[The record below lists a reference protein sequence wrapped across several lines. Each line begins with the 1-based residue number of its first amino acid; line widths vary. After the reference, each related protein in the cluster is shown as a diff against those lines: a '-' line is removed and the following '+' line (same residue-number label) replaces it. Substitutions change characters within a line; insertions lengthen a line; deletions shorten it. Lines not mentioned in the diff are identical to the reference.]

1 MGEANGRLVVD
12 NSILSAT
19 AKCSTY
25 AYVRYA
31 CGLNTKDESLALRA
45 GSAIHV
51 GFAVWLSG
59 GKPAEAIRAMS
70 EDYEHAVELYL
81 RKVERE
87 RLSADDRRFQPEWV
101 EAVFSQYLTRYA
113 TRWPFKVIIA
123 DATEKPISAP
133 FEITI
138 PSGKE
143 VTYVARLDAIVRKWE
158 SGGKWLM
165 DHKSTKKVS
174 EWWEAKQKTSS
185 QFSGQMWLARTI
197 PLQAEGVVLNVIEV
211 PEPHRSVN
219 KCRDHGVSYQECS
232 IRHAGSTFIYVTR
245 SEAELEAWVFSAKKL
260 IRKYDRLLAR
270 AEEMGVA
277 GVVGVPM
284 EGRFNEGCTFCSMKE
299 WCRLG
304 RNVRKPAVRA
314 TFVSDVWDP
323 LKETDA

>member
-1 MGEANGRLVVD
+1 M
-12 NSILSAT
+12 
-19 AKCSTY
+19 
-25 AYVRYA
+25 
-31 CGLNTKDESLALRA
+31 
-45 GSAIHV
+45 
-51 GFAVWLSG
+51 
-59 GKPAEAIRAMS
+59 P
-70 EDYEHAVELYL
+70 
-81 RKVERE
+81 
-87 RLSADDRRFQPEWV
+87 
-101 EAVFSQYLTRYA
+101 
-113 TRWPFKVIIA
+113 
-123 DATEKPISAP
+123 
-133 FEITI
+133 
-138 PSGKE
+138 
-143 VTYVARLDAIVRKWE
+143 LD
-158 SGGKWLM
+158 
-165 DHKSTKKVS
+165 
-174 EWWEAKQKTSS
+174 
-185 QFSGQMWLARTI
+185 
-197 PLQAEGVVLNVIEV
+197 AEGVVLNVIEV